1 MSPVLLEIMI
11 EKKKIE
17 KLINEKL
24 DENLFLV
31 DVSVSSSNV
40 IRVEIDSYLGLT
52 IEQCVEVSRH
62 IESNLDREKEDF
74 ELQVSSPGADKPFK
88 VREQY
93 LKNKGRELEVTLKDG
108 NILKGKLDEID
119 DDHISLLVTSK
130 EKTENSKKKQLA
142 ATKHCIDYKDIK
154 KAKVIISFI

>member
-1 MSPVLLEIMI
+1 MI
-11 EKKKIE
+11 DKKKIE
-17 KLINEKL
+17 RLAEEKL

-31 DVSVSSSNV
+31 DVSVSPGNV

-62 IESNLDREKEDF
+62 IEGSLDRDKEDF

-93 LKNKGRELEVTLKDG
+93 RKNEGREVEVTLNGGDV
-108 NILKGKLDEID
+108 LKGQLTESGYDG
-119 DDHISLLVTSK
+119 ISLLVTST
-130 EKTENSKKKQLA
+130 EKVGGDGKKRQVTTSHA
-142 ATKHCIDYKDIK
+142 ISYKDIK